1 MLQNVSSEERREQKN
16 ILVSDFKK
24 MFARQ
29 ISKVQLHRRK
39 LQSKVRKTW
48 KLVHNV
54 RNMKTSTFECKFVLR
69 IGFIV
74 KVTAGCS
81 VLV

>member
-1 MLQNVSSEERREQKN
+1 MLQNVSSEERGSKQN
-16 ILVSDFKK
+16 ILVSDFRK
-24 MFARQ
+24 MFARL
-29 ISKVQLHRRK
+29 ISNVRLQRRK
-39 LQSKVRKTW
+39 LQSKVRKNW

-54 RNMKTSTFECKFVLR
+54 RSMKTSTFECKFVLR
-69 IGFIV
+69 IGLIV